1 MRTGFR
7 CFPCVLRAADE
18 RGLDLHCGDGGSR
31 EGYFVLSFE
40 TEKDAETRR
49 KSAQTSNSSDAPAR
63 QQPKKAKKGS
73 GGADLGQAL
82 RSAYQRTIDE
92 QIPPDLL
99 DLLGKLG

>member
-1 MRTGFR
+1 M
-7 CFPCVLRAADE
+7 
-18 RGLDLHCGDGGSR
+18 
-31 EGYFVLSFE
+31 SFE

-49 KSAQTSNSSDAPAR
+49 KSHEVSSDDTPQR
-63 QQPKKAKKGS
+63 PQPKKSKRRA

>member
-1 MRTGFR
+1 M
-7 CFPCVLRAADE
+7 
-18 RGLDLHCGDGGSR
+18 
-31 EGYFVLSFE
+31 SFE

-49 KSAQTSNSSDAPAR
+49 KSDQPLASDTPPR
-63 QQPKKAKKGS
+63 PQPKKKKKDAGS
-73 GGADLGQAL
+73 ADLGLAL

>member
-1 MRTGFR
+1 
-7 CFPCVLRAADE
+7 
-18 RGLDLHCGDGGSR
+18 
-31 EGYFVLSFE
+31 LSFE

-49 KSAQTSNSSDAPAR
+49 KSAQTSDSSDTPHRA
-63 QQPKKAKKGS
+63 QPKKGKKGS